1 MVFPAKGIL
10 ASSMLT
16 FKNVSL
22 HISWVDYTTKCFG
35 LYHMMKSYFKLFLQL
50 QLNQLLEI
58 LRSRVVIFIASN
70 VTITVR
76 ILIRWWRIVGSTR
89 NWTAL
94 WQQGSKN
101 ILQPNIVISRVA
113 NTMESKLITIVGSVN
128 IQYLAYRKWKHT
140 SIGIWT
146 SKCKPRKI
154 FWWHNKKSKES
165 FDIAFTCILNL
176 HGKNV
181 F

>member
-1 MVFPAKGIL
+1 
-10 ASSMLT
+10 
-16 FKNVSL
+16 
-22 HISWVDYTTKCFG
+22 
-35 LYHMMKSYFKLFLQL
+35 MMKSYFKLFLQL
-50 QLNQLLEI
+50 QLNRLLEI

-154 FWWHNKKSKES
+154 CWWHNQKLKAR
-165 FDIAFTCILNL
+165 FDIAFSCILNPCGQNFSYHFL
-176 HGKNV
+176 KDKISIAKY
-181 F
+181 FEW